1 MKNNCIFLLYLFI
14 TSFFL
19 NSCRTNDLLTE
30 NETHTTN
37 SPFQLSSKTIRL
49 DQSRHKASLNLE
61 LEKIKNTPNKFG
73 KTTSEDVYI
82 DTDNITYIENGL
94 NYHTYTFNLIRT
106 NSSDDS
112 PLENLVLTPLPDGT
126 YKELLVSYNLTKQE
140 KLTLQAKGYVNIK
153 NKVTITELSKG
164 TFTPI
169 SKGAGM
175 TTCGFVETYTIRGC
189 SDVHNG
195 VSTHNENNTS
205 EWENCKA
212 DRKPGVHMTMTYRCD
227 FISDTNNPGTGG
239 GDGSSSGNEGGT
251 YVPGGGSSIPCNGN
265 GIATGPFDPT
275 EDIGDRNCTGIP
287 TTPTVTLSTFFLYV
301 KSLPSDLK
309 DMINDPS
316 NSDFYEE
323 LKNYYDANSSED
335 SRKFIT
341 NVLKSNLPNA
351 ITAAQFR
358 KWFLE
363 GYSQTFQK
371 NISLLSSDKIQEYIA
386 INKEIEASPYDEEY
400 IKETNEAFVA
410 FTSYADI
417 NTMTDA
423 QIEYVLN
430 NNCCAGLL
438 IQNFVHEKVR
448 LISANY
454 LHLRKYYPSWSKGKC
469 FWEASRETFQ
479 LLLDVIG
486 VVPVV
491 GEVADLTNG
500 LIYTINGDGLN
511 ASLSFASAV
520 PVAGWGAVGAKF
532 AIKTV
537 AVAGGGKVV
546 LGMIKGAG
554 GLITFGKTSKLRAA
568 IKLTDASK
576 HAHHIIPRSLY
587 RHQIIQ
593 NAAKSEKAFHIDEA
607 LNGMAID
614 KWRNTNHPSYNDIIE
629 FKLENFKNE
638 NPNANYDECY
648 DFLLDLIDEAKAAI
662 NNNPTLK
669 LQNLIF

>member
-1 MKNNCIFLLYLFI
+1 MLLLLVTNI
-14 TSFFL
+14 FFL
-19 NSCRTNDLLTE
+19 NSCRSNDLLTE
-30 NETHTTN
+30 NETHITN

-61 LEKIKNTPNKFG
+61 LEKIKNTPNKLG

-94 NYHTYTFNLIRT
+94 NYHTYTFNLIRS

-153 NKVTITELSKG
+153 DKVTITELSKEI
-164 TFTPI
+164 FTPI

-227 FISDTNNPGTGG
+227 FISDTNNPSTGG
-239 GDGSSSGNEGGT
+239 GDGSSSGTEGGT

-275 EDIGDRNCTGIP
+275 EDVGDGNCTGIP

-341 NVLKSNLPNA
+341 TVLKSNLPNT

-371 NISLLSSDKIQEYIA
+371 SISLLSSDKIQEYIV
-386 INKEIEASPYDEEY
+386 INKEIEASPYEEEF
-400 IKETNEAFVA
+400 IKESNEAFVA
-410 FTSYADI
+410 FVSYADI
-417 NTMTDA
+417 ETMTA
-423 QIEYVLN
+423 VQIKSVLN
-430 NNCCAGLL
+430 QCCHS
-438 IQNFVHEKVR
+438 IIFVPQAFIDEKTKLV
-448 LISANY
+448 IANY
-454 LHLRKYYPSWSKGKC
+454 QLNRKFYPEWSKGKC
-469 FWEASRETFQ
+469 LWEASRETLQ
-479 LLLDVIG
+479 LLLDLGGLVPLIG
-486 VVPVV
+486 EVCDLTNAAIYYSIGDNLNGTLSLASSVPVV
-491 GEVADLTNG
+491 GWISASTKMGVKVLNKAASDITSRQVLKWIVGNDG
-500 LIYTINGDGLN
+500 LI
-511 ASLSFASAV
+511 
-520 PVAGWGAVGAKF
+520 KF
-532 AIKTV
+532 
-537 AVAGGGKVV
+537 GYSNQLRKV
-546 LGMIKGAG
+546 L
-554 GLITFGKTSKLRAA
+554 KL
-568 IKLTDASK
+568 KDVTQQ
-576 HAHHIIPRSLY
+576 AHHIIPWASK
-587 RHQIIQ
+587 IQ
-593 NAAKSEKAFHIDEA
+593 THPVVQKAAKSKNAFHLNEA
-607 LNGMAID
+607 LNGIPVASWRNKYNHFDYNDLIFTKLEELPPNLTEEQAYKELMAIL
-614 KWRNTNHPSYNDIIE
+614 KKAKQAIIS
-629 FKLENFKNE
+629 
-638 NPNANYDECY
+638 NPNTHLN
-648 DFLLDLIDEAKAAI
+648 DLI
-662 NNNPTLK
+662 
-669 LQNLIF
+669 F